1 MPKKQKKKKIKEK
14 REKSNDSLQLRT
26 RAPLSVRLFSVW
38 HLLSV
43 SIIFFLRL
51 CFFYDSNRQSG
62 NVTLFL
68 FFFLFPYRSLFLSL
82 SISLSVT
89 LSLFHSFSVSDRS
102 ISWSFWLYFCVY
114 DLYCHT
120 RSVYGSFRSLFG
132 SLLHNVHS
140 CHRAFCSFYRPGLES
155 IRRRRTSS
163 ISSFA
168 DNDFTGGLF
177 RNFLGTGAKHIET
190 ICKRNVQKCAVDG
203 EQNYQIDRGT
213 SSRIDVEEVPFNQQ

>member
-89 LSLFHSFSVSDRS
+89 LSLFHSFSVSDR
-102 ISWSFWLYFCVY
+102 FL
-114 DLYCHT
+114 
-120 RSVYGSFRSLFG
+120 GLFG
-132 SLLHNVHS
+132 CIFAFTIFIAIRDPYTVLFVLFSVLFFIMFTRVTAPSVRSIVLVSRVSAGEGPLRYLALLITIL
-140 CHRAFCSFYRPGLES
+140 LEDYS
-155 IRRRRTSS
+155 EIFSE
-163 ISSFA
+163 
-168 DNDFTGGLF
+168 L
-177 RNFLGTGAKHIET
+177 
-190 ICKRNVQKCAVDG
+190 VQ
-203 EQNYQIDRGT
+203 NI
-213 SSRIDVEEVPFNQQ
+213 